1 MAVRGFG
8 IIGLGMIAEF
18 HASAI
23 ENMKGVRLVAGFDPV
38 PGRAEAFAKKHNCRG
53 YDKLEDF
60 LKDPELDIVT
70 VATPSGLHMDG
81 AVAAANAK
89 KHVIVEKPLDVT
101 PEKCQA
107 IVDACRKNNV
117 KLSGIFPS
125 RYHEV
130 SKVIKDAVDAGRF
143 GRIAFADAQI
153 KWYRSQEYYD
163 SGAWRG
169 TWSMDG
175 GGCLM
180 NQGIHAI
187 DLLQWFMGP
196 VEEVS
201 AFMNTVGHE
210 RIEVEDTCAVA
221 LRFAN
226 GAVGTIEGTTCAYP
240 GFLKRIE
247 IMGTRGTAVMEEESL
262 IKWEFSDET
271 EEDIVIREKYCNAT
285 ATGGGAAD
293 PKAIGFHGHQ
303 RLFESF
309 VKALDEGTEP
319 EVSGESASIAV
330 NIICAAYRSAREG
343 KPIRL

>member
-1 MAVRGFG
+1 
-8 IIGLGMIAEF
+8 
-18 HASAI
+18 
-23 ENMKGVRLVAGFDPV
+23 
-38 PGRAEAFAKKHNCRG
+38 
-53 YDKLEDF
+53 
-60 LKDPELDIVT
+60 
-70 VATPSGLHMDG
+70 
-81 AVAAANAK
+81 
-89 KHVIVEKPLDVT
+89 
-101 PEKCQA
+101 
-107 IVDACRKNNV
+107 
-117 KLSGIFPS
+117 
-125 RYHEV
+125 
-130 SKVIKDAVDAGRF
+130 
-143 GRIAFADAQI
+143 
-153 KWYRSQEYYD
+153 
-163 SGAWRG
+163 
-169 TWSMDG
+169 
-175 GGCLM
+175 M

-226 GAVGTIEGTTCAYP
+226 GAVGTIEGTTCAFP

-271 EEDIVIREKYCNAT
+271 AEDKAIREKFCNAT

-309 VKALDEGTEP
+309 VKALDNGTEP
-319 EVSGESASIAV
+319 EISGESASIAV

-343 KPIRL
+343 KPVRL